1 MNMNITHIY
10 DSQGLTILHH
20 TVLKLIEGKTKF
32 IIDYARNYQQL
43 SEEQI
48 LKWINQKTY
57 GEEWTALHYAA
68 FSSNIDATYCLIDQN
83 ADIYSKNKNE
93 LSMLHVAAQGDS
105 PAAIYLFYLLGLN
118 INEGD
123 KRGCTPVHW
132 ACYSCSEISLSYL
145 LALKPDINIRDKEG
159 LTPLHLAVRSVGN
172 IDSCRPVRSLLIKG
186 AKIDIK
192 DNFDKIPAD
201 YIEDAPED
209 LQKELEFLLIIR
221 KSRNPLFGGRQAVK
235 EVKNRS
241 ANLIFYYVVFAIT
254 FTIKFLQ
261 IYTRMGSIIVTVSL
275 CVDFLTLI
283 IHIALA
289 TKNPGFIKN
298 DGIEFMSLLEAFDP
312 QSLCPE
318 CKIIRTG
325 RSRHCIICKQ
335 CVERYDH
342 HCPWINNCVGIK
354 NHNLFLSYLI
364 VQSAQLVLML
374 AESIIAIVDFSN
386 SEDI

>member
-1 MNMNITHIY
+1 MNMNITQIY

-32 IIDYARNYQQL
+32 ILDYARNYQQL

-48 LKWINQKTY
+48 LKWINQKTF

-68 FSSNIDATYCLIDQN
+68 FSSNIDATYCLIDQS
-83 ADIYSKNKNE
+83 ADIHVKNKNE

-105 PAAIYLFYLLGLN
+105 PAAIYLFHLLGLN

-145 LALKPDINIRDKEG
+145 LALKPDINIRDREG

-192 DNFDKIPAD
+192 DNFNKIPAD

-209 LQKELEFLLIIR
+209 LWKELEFLLITR
-221 KSRNPLFGGRQAVK
+221 KSSNPLFGGR
-235 EVKNRS
+235 
-241 ANLIFYYVVFAIT
+241 
-254 FTIKFLQ
+254 
-261 IYTRMGSIIVTVSL
+261 
-275 CVDFLTLI
+275 
-283 IHIALA
+283 
-289 TKNPGFIKN
+289 
-298 DGIEFMSLLEAFDP
+298 
-312 QSLCPE
+312 
-318 CKIIRTG
+318 
-325 RSRHCIICKQ
+325 
-335 CVERYDH
+335 
-342 HCPWINNCVGIK
+342 
-354 NHNLFLSYLI
+354 
-364 VQSAQLVLML
+364 
-374 AESIIAIVDFSN
+374 
-386 SEDI
+386 